1 MAKLIDFKDIEGD
14 PILINEN
21 SFQSFGYGIISQRV
35 TKNKNIS
42 LQSKGVYAYLV
53 SCAGNDKQTY
63 PTQSKICEDLG
74 IGKPFTLRRYIT
86 ELQKEGFVKI
96 IKTTKGN
103 LFYRNVYL
111 IADDTLTQDKWKN
124 EFLEGKEFEEEV
136 GESVDKIKKDLAAVT
151 TKPNKKN
158 INVNQ
163 SDVDSIAQE
172 VATSQEVNL
181 NNIDKDNKNLIYLEQ
196 SGVIGLKKIKKS
208 DKKDIL
214 NWDINLLIQCVE
226 YVHQNCDGKK
236 FSFNYIKKVYENP
249 VFKNEKLNKKP
260 KNRFHN
266 TENESFRK
274 YDPKEL
280 ELGLRESQK
289 GKFTEYKRTRFHNF
303 EETFD
308 KYTEQQMEEL
318 IRNKDGNLI

>member
-74 IGKPFTLRRYIT
+74 IGKPLTLRRYIT

-111 IADDTLTQDKWKN
+111 IADDTLTQDEWKN
-124 EFLEGKEFEEEV
+124 EFLQGKEFEEEI
-136 GESVDKIKKDLAAVT
+136 GQDENKSKKDLAAVT
-151 TKPNKKN
+151 TKPHKKN
-158 INVNQ
+158 ISNQ
-163 SDVDSIAQE
+163 SDVDSITHNTQ
-172 VATSQEVNL
+172 TSQEENL

-196 SGVIGLKKIKKS
+196 CGISGLKKIKKS
-208 DKKDIL
+208 DKQDML
-214 NWDINLLIQCVE
+214 NWDINLLIECVE
-226 YVHQNCDGKK
+226 YVHQNSNGKK
-236 FSFNYIKKVYENP
+236 ISFNYIKKLYENP
-249 VFKNEKLNKKP
+249 IFKNENRSRKT

-280 ELGLRESQK
+280 EVKLKESQK
-289 GKFTEYKRTRFHNF
+289 GKFTDNLNHTIPNF
-303 EETFD
+303 DNDSNNDNNFTW
-308 KYTEQQMEEL
+308 
-318 IRNKDGNLI
+318 